1 MESENKRDYQRYN
14 SLNLLSFAVY
24 DTSNTLIRQG
34 MGRTLNVSLSGI
46 LIETHVSIDTRYQVA
61 LAIGFR
67 EKLLDIKGGP
77 IYCRKGK
84 NNMYETGIS
93 FIGVD
98 EAQQSALTEF
108 VKAFEADNPP
118 QKEQ

>member
-1 MESENKRDYQRYN
+1 MEPENKRDYERFD

-24 DTSNTLIRQG
+24 DENNTLIRQG

-46 LIETHVSIDTRYQVA
+46 LIETHVAIDTRYQVA

-67 EKLLDIKGGP
+67 EQLVDVKGQP
-77 IYCRKGK
+77 IHCRKSE
-84 NNMYETGIS
+84 NDMYETGVS

-98 EAQQSALTEF
+98 ETQQSALTEF
-108 VKAFEADNPP
+108 VKAFEAGNPP
-118 QKEQ
+118 QKE